1 MAKGGLEEE
10 GMPGKG
16 RKMECQVMGEGNGE

>member
-10 GMPGKG
+10 EMPGEG
-16 RKMECQVMGEGNGE
+16 RKMECQAMGEGNEE